1 MPPQQAERFG
11 LRKGQVTPARCDH
24 GVSSASFYKWR
35 ATCGGMDASMISEMM
50 AMAEENKRLKRM
62 YAEMT
67 MQFERLK
74 SIQWIDLA
82 KQRLSLVEKR
92 AVSIHIEN
100 NSINLSRK
108 YSLNEIDL
116 PPKNSSL
123 YGIRPRIIVRNLIP
137 HHARKL

>member
-82 KQRLSLVEKR
+82 KQWLSLVEKR
-92 AVSIHIEN
+92 TVSGHIQN
-100 NSINLSRK
+100 NSINLSRN

-116 PPKNSSL
+116 PPKYSSL